1 MVHISEC
8 THEHTHQ
15 YHIII
20 VPFKKPK
27 KALSIHSVCC
37 TVCFVIVQVILKS
50 VTVTAAV
57 EVNAKYFI
65 MTCDYVLSS

>member
-1 MVHISEC
+1 MLYC
-8 THEHTHQ
+8 M
-15 YHIII
+15 
-20 VPFKKPK
+20 
-27 KALSIHSVCC
+27 
-37 TVCFVIVQVILKS
+37 CFVIVQVILKS